1 MRVQLTVFK
10 FTKKQRILSRQDYQK
25 VFNQAEFRSGSRR
38 VLLLARRNAFDS
50 GRLGLVIPKKH
61 LRRAVDRNV
70 VKRIAREMFRH
81 RQEAFVGLDVVL
93 LVKGKFDDET
103 LKTQICHELTPLWDQ
118 LLNKVRGS

>member
-1 MRVQLTVFK
+1 M
-10 FTKKQRILSRQDYQK
+10 
-25 VFNQAEFRSGSRR
+25 
-38 VLLLARRNAFDS
+38 LLLARRNAFDS

-93 LVKGKFDDET
+93 LVKGKFDGET
-103 LKTQICHELTPLWDQ
+103 LKTQICHELAPLWDQ